1 MGCGGARLSEVA
13 PWERSEDFL
22 RAVTRKPEDI
32 KVVIQFS
39 EA

>member
-1 MGCGGARLSEVA
+1 VSRR
-13 PWERSEDFL
+13 ERPEDFA
-22 RAVTRKPEDI
+22 RALQREPNDI